1 MTSQLTLNVE
11 FGGGLELLFSNQRLH
26 TVSLP
31 SYIPQNLNK
40 STDGSFDPT
49 QRPANVT
56 FLLNWLKQN
65 LLKERE
71 ELFMDGD
78 SVRPGILVLINDT
91 DWEIEGEGDYVLRDN
106 DEIVLISTL
115 HGG

>member
-1 MTSQLTLNVE
+1 MGHLNLKIE

-26 TVSLP
+26 TISLP
-31 SYIPQNLNK
+31 SSIPEDVNK
-40 STDGSFDPT
+40 STDGSPDPT
-49 QRPANVT
+49 QRSANMS